1 MPCQR
6 CDCSHATCVR
16 GATRVCGTAPASGCA
31 SAFVKTVWLSAPTL
45 SSSQRTPSVCKT
57 CARTLAVH
65 AAQCAHGPHHHKS
78 KPGTRQKK
86 RTFAQVGTR
95 PPCCSSSSL
104 CVSLVCVPLSVCLL
118 SLALSL
124 SLAPCQLP
132 FLCVRAGQ
140 GVYIG
145 SRASAAFARR
155 HTHPRCGVLLVSA
168 QDCDMCTVGHVVVW

>member
-118 SLALSL
+118 SLSLSL
-124 SLAPCQLP
+124 SP
-132 FLCVRAGQ
+132 
-140 GVYIG
+140 
-145 SRASAAFARR
+145 
-155 HTHPRCGVLLVSA
+155 LVSYPSSV
-168 QDCDMCTVGHVVVW
+168 CVLGKVCT